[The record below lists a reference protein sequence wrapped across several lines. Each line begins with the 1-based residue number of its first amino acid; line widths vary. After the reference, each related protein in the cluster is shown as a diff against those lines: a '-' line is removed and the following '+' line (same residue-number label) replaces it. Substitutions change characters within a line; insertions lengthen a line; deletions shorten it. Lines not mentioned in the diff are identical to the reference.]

1 MIKII
6 AFIVSLSLSLFTVS
20 FFDVSSFGI
29 KALITIGFLVLYLFF
44 CVLFFFICA
53 FLNTCMIKK
62 KKKYDN
68 YSPLFHKVYTGY
80 VACALSLFG
89 VKIKKEGMEKIPKNS
104 RFLLVQNHVSNLDP
118 MITNNV
124 FSKNDMIFISKA
136 SLFDIPFFGKMIWR
150 MGYAK
155 LNRDNSREDAHE
167 IMRVTK
173 WLGDGVTSVTV
184 YPEGKRNKDWRDNKL
199 QEFRPGCFSVA
210 TKNHAPIVITTI
222 QGTEHIN
229 ERLLTKKHKVV
240 LKVVDVLYYEDY
252 KDLNTTQ
259 IADIVH
265 KKMDEAFEYQK

>member
-1 MIKII
+1 MIKLL
-6 AFIVSLSLSLFTVS
+6 AFIVSLTLSLITTS
-20 FFDVSSFGI
+20 FFDIGSVGM
-29 KALITIGFLVLYLFF
+29 KVLVTIGFFVLYFF
-44 CVLFFFICA
+44 LCVLLFFFCA
-53 FLNTCMIKK
+53 FSNTFFIKK
-62 KKKYDN
+62 NKKYDN
-68 YSPLFHKVYTGY
+68 YSPFFHKAYTCY

-104 RFLLVQNHVSNLDP
+104 KFLLVQNHVSNLDP

-124 FSKNDMIFISKA
+124 FYKNDMIFISKA

-167 IMRVTK
+167 MIRVTK
-173 WLGDGVTSVTV
+173 WLGEGVTNVTV
-184 YPEGKRNKDWRDNKL
+184 YPEGTRNKDWRNNKL
-199 QEFRPGCFSVA
+199 QEFKPGCFSVA

-229 ERLLTKKHKVV
+229 EGLFTRKHRVNI
-240 LKVVDVLYYEDY
+240 KVVDVLYYEDY

-259 IADIVH
+259 IAEIVH
-265 KKMDEAFEYQK
+265 KKMDEALEYAK